1 MKANE
6 LRIGNWVLHVPTNKH
21 MNVSIKDL
29 MLIEGGKY
37 ANKYEPIPLT
47 EEWLVRFG
55 FEKVEGNQWYN
66 FYKLDDFKVLIHTK
80 DYSSMINWKDCSI
93 EDRFNWHVH
102 QLQNLYFALT
112 GEELTVKE

>member
-6 LRIGNWVLHVPTNKH
+6 LRIGNKVWFNDIFEWTITADDIVAFESDSEQFK
-21 MNVSIKDL
+21 
-29 MLIEGGKY
+29 
-37 ANKYEPIPLT
+37 PINLT

-55 FEKVEGNQWYN
+55 FERVEGNQWYN
-66 FYKLDDFKVLIHTK
+66 FYKLDNFKILIHTK

-93 EDRFNWHVH
+93 EDRFNWNVH

-112 GEELTVKE
+112 GEELTINNN